1 MKDMKIMKKIHVVSE
16 CMRRN
21 RIHPLTPFFVPISC
35 PFRVFCGKKWI
46 SLCLCAFVVK
56 VPAQPVKF
64 IPNGAEAAALQ
75 RLPRSHSVP
84 DIYIRLPPFPNNSQ
98 NCSCLCLL

>member
-35 PFRVFCGKKWI
+35 IFVFFVVKNGF
-46 SLCLCAFVVK
+46 LCAFV
-56 VPAQPVKF
+56 
-64 IPNGAEAAALQ
+64 
-75 RLPRSHSVP
+75 S
-84 DIYIRLPPFPNNSQ
+84 
-98 NCSCLCLL
+98 LCLKSRRSRLSAKYI

>member
-35 PFRVFCGKKWI
+35 LFVFFVVPRLREGF
-46 SLCLCAFVVK
+46 LCALLTLGLVPLLRDVSVVK
-56 VPAQPVKF
+56 VPA
-64 IPNGAEAAALQ
+64 
-75 RLPRSHSVP
+75 
-84 DIYIRLPPFPNNSQ
+84 
-98 NCSCLCLL
+98 